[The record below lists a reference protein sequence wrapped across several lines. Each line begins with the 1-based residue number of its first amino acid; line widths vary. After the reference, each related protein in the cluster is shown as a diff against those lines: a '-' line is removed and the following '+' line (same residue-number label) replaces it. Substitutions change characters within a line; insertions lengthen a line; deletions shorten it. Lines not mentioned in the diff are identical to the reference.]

1 MAGAHDRGAHT
12 PDARVEARLNAA
24 FGALYPTLL
33 DEAPERAA
41 WSRLPMEQVD
51 AAIVAARDRVG
62 ETGHAL
68 GFRTL
73 LKQELDAAC
82 DLTPPVM
89 PFEAPALSGDRIV
102 RQREIRHDERAR
114 DLERQVELRRDELR
128 AQAARL
134 LRERTPG
141 QDD

>member
-1 MAGAHDRGAHT
+1 MAGAHD
-12 PDARVEARLNAA
+12 PDARVEARLRAA

-41 WSRLPMEQVD
+41 WARLRMERVE
-51 AAIVAARDRVG
+51 AAIADARDRIG

-89 PFEAPALSGDRIV
+89 SFETQSVPGDRAV
-102 RQREIRHDERAR
+102 RRREDRHDERAR
-114 DLERQVELRRDELR
+114 DLERRSQLRRDELH

-134 LRERTPG
+134 LHDRASR
-141 QDD
+141 DDD

>member
-1 MAGAHDRGAHT
+1 MRD
-12 PDARVEARLNAA
+12 PDERVRARLRAA

-41 WSRLPMEQVD
+41 WTRLGMERIE
-51 AAIVAARDRVG
+51 AAIADARDRVG
-62 ETGHAL
+62 EAGHAL

-89 PFEAPALSGDRIV
+89 PFEATSLPGDRIV
-102 RQREIRHDERAR
+102 RQREVRHDERAR
-114 DLERQVELRRDELR
+114 DLERQAEARRDELR

-134 LRERTPG
+134 LRERVPDE
-141 QDD
+141 DD

>member
-1 MAGAHDRGAHT
+1 MAGAHDRRAHT

-41 WSRLPMEQVD
+41 WSRLPMEQID

-82 DLTPPVM
+82 RLTPPVM
-89 PFEAPALSGDRIV
+89 SFEARTVPGDRAV
-102 RQREIRHDERAR
+102 RRREARHDERAR
-114 DLERQVELRRDELR
+114 DLERRAQLRRDELH

-134 LRERTPG
+134 LRDRASR
-141 QDD
+141 DDD

>member
-1 MAGAHDRGAHT
+1 MAGARDDG
-12 PDARVEARLNAA
+12 ARVEARLRAA

-41 WSRLPMEQVD
+41 WTRLPMARVE
-51 AAIVAARDRVG
+51 AAIADAQGRIG

-82 DLTPPVM
+82 DLSPPVM
-89 PFEAPALSGDRIV
+89 SFEAQSVPGDRTV
-102 RQREIRHDERAR
+102 RRREARHDERAR
-114 DLERQVELRRDELR
+114 DHERRAQLRRDELH

-134 LRERTPG
+134 LSDRASR
-141 QDD
+141 DDD

>member
-1 MAGAHDRGAHT
+1 MTGVHD
-12 PDARVEARLNAA
+12 PDDRAQARLRAA

-41 WSRLPMEQVD
+41 WARLGMEQVEAMIAD
-51 AAIVAARDRVG
+51 ARSRVS
-62 ETGHAL
+62 EAGHAL

>member
-1 MAGAHDRGAHT
+1 MANVHD
-12 PDARVEARLNAA
+12 PDERAQARLRAA

-41 WSRLPMEQVD
+41 WTRLGMERVES
-51 AAIVAARDRVG
+51 AIADARDRVG
-62 ETGHAL
+62 EAGHAL

-82 DLTPPVM
+82 DLSPPVM
-89 PFEAPALSGDRIV
+89 PFEAPSVSGDRIV
-102 RQREIRHDERAR
+102 RQREARHDERAR
-114 DLERQVELRRDELR
+114 DLERQAEARRDELR

-134 LRERTPG
+134 LRGRAADE
-141 QDD
+141 DD